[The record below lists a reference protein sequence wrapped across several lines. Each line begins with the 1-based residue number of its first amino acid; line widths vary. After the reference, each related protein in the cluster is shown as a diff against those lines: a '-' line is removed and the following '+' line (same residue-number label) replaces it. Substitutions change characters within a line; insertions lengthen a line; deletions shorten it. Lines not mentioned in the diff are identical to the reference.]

1 MATYTWGETIERRRW
16 WQVPCEGPWGAA
28 GAELYKAMHAAS
40 CSFRTAHGL
49 ADDAAL
55 HDNALRITVTDDA
68 VVIAYS
74 LEEDAPASKELPGVA
89 VLLAESLAG
98 MRMSQA
104 DLARTANL
112 STKHVSQLATGKVP
126 LSPDVAVRL
135 EHALGVSAVDW
146 LRADAPRQIAAHH
159 TAHKTEES
167 TR

>member
-1 MATYTWGETIERRRW
+1 MATYTWGETVTRRRW

-28 GAELYKAMHAAS
+28 GAELYKAMYAAS
-40 CSFRTAHGL
+40 LSYRAARGL

-55 HDNALRITVTDDA
+55 TDDALRITVTDDA

-74 LEEDAPASKELPGVA
+74 LKENAPASEELPSVA

-104 DLARTANL
+104 DLARTASL
-112 STKHVSQLATGKVP
+112 SPKHVSQLATGKVP
-126 LSPDVAVRL
+126 ISPDVAVRL
-135 EHALGVSAVDW
+135 EDALGVPAVDW

-159 TAHKTEES
+159 AAHKTEES
-167 TR
+167 E